1 MGRMLQARARQA
13 KGGARR
19 RWARGASLA
28 ALALMLAGCSTILG
42 ATKFDNPPGVAEPVS
57 RADAFALP
65 SSVDDPEHARIL
77 AAYGGIYDDPGAAR
91 AVARAVGRVVA
102 ASDDPSQTYRITILN
117 TPVINAFALPNGNL
131 YVSRG
136 LLALANDSSELAAV
150 IAHEMAHV
158 TARHAAA
165 RARRNE
171 AAQTVGRVVANV
183 VSDPDQQKMTLA
195 STQVSLA
202 RFSQVQ
208 ELEADAIGVRTL
220 SRAGYDPYASARFLT
235 SMQRFSEFRAARAG
249 KPDFLSSHP
258 TTPERITFAVRAA
271 REIGAPGIGDQD
283 REAYIARLEG
293 MTYGDDPSE
302 GFVRGRSYVHRQLG
316 IALSVPAGW
325 SLENSPKAV
334 LGSDAEGSAFRFD
347 SVNVPEGTDLGAY
360 LGSGWLNGLDPASV
374 RTTTVNAWPAA
385 TGTASAD
392 GWNFR
397 IGLVRVGKTTYRFF
411 FATQSPASALEK
423 VFDETIASFRTI
435 TAEEGQRLRPLRLGI
450 HRVKAGETIET
461 IAARMAVG
469 DRKSELFQVLNGL
482 EAGAELSVGQA
493 VKLVV
498 E

>member
-1 MGRMLQARARQA
+1 MVW
-13 KGGARR
+13 
-19 RWARGASLA
+19 RWSAMA
-28 ALALMLAGCSTILG
+28 ALAVALAGCTTIFG
-42 ATKFDNPPGVAEPVS
+42 ATRFDNPPGIAEPAAP
-57 RADAFALP
+57 RPDAFALP
-65 SSVDDPEHARIL
+65 GTVDDPEHARIL
-77 AAYGGIYDDPGAAR
+77 AAYGGLYDDPGAAR
-91 AVARAVGRVVA
+91 AVARAVGRLVA

-136 LLALANDSSELAAV
+136 LIALANDTSELAAV

-195 STQVSLA
+195 STQLSLA

-283 REAYIARLEG
+283 REAYVSRLDG
-293 MTYGDDPSE
+293 MTFGDDPSE
-302 GFVRGRSYVHRQLG
+302 GFIRGRSYIHRQLG
-316 IALSVPAGW
+316 IALTLPAGW
-325 SLENSPKAV
+325 TLENSPKAV
-334 LGSDAEGSAFRFD
+334 LGSDADGSAFRFD
-347 SVNVPEGTDLGAY
+347 SVSVPEGTELGAY
-360 LGSGWLNGLDPASV
+360 LASGWLNGLDPSSI
-374 RTTTVNAWPAA
+374 RSTSVNAWPAA
-385 TGTASAD
+385 TATAAAD
-392 GWNFR
+392 GWTFR
-397 IGLVRVGKTTYRFF
+397 IGLVRLGKTTYRFF
-411 FATQSPASALEK
+411 FATQAAAASLEK
-423 VFDETIASFRTI
+423 TFEETLQSFRAISTDE
-435 TAEEGQRLRPLRLGI
+435 AQRLRPLRLAI
-450 HRVKAGETIET
+450 HRVKAGDTAETLAT
-461 IAARMAVG
+461 RMAVT
-469 DRKSELFQVLNGL
+469 DRKLELFQVLNGL
-482 EAGAELSVGQA
+482 EAGAELSLGQS